1 MRLPVAFS
9 IARRELRGGVRGFR
23 VLIACLALGVAAVAA
38 VGHVRHSIEAGL
50 RQEGAKLLGGDAEI
64 QLSYRFA
71 TAAERGWMEA
81 NSVTVSEIVD
91 FRSMAVV
98 HGDGG
103 SERGLTQVKGVDDAY
118 PVFGTVLL
126 ESELTLDEA
135 LNGSR
140 GLPGSVMDPVLIDR
154 LGLEIGESFR
164 LGTQEFILS
173 AALLREPD
181 GISGGFGLGPRTIV
195 STEALARSGLLQP
208 GTLFSA
214 SYRLGVSAGDELA
227 ELETEATEIFDGGLR
242 WRDTRNAAP
251 GVSEFVNRLGAFL
264 VLVGLAGLVVGG
276 VGVAAAVRSYL
287 DEKIN
292 VIATLKTVGAETR
305 TIFMAY
311 GLQTATLTLIGV
323 ALGLG
328 VGTAAASL
336 LLAFAG
342 NLLPLPVVRSF
353 HVAPMVEATV
363 YGTLAA
369 ALFTLWP
376 LSRIERVRAAAL
388 FRSRISP
395 GTNLPGWRYLTALA
409 IVLATLVTTSMAL
422 SGFPLLAMW
431 SFAGLAGAFF
441 ALLSVAA
448 GLRLVARRVARIRLA
463 RRFGALRRALGSI
476 GGAGGE
482 ADPVVLSLG
491 LGLSVLAAIGQ
502 IDSNLRH
509 AIVQELP
516 EIAPSYFVVDI
527 QTDQLGDFVDGL
539 RRDDEVHRVETAPML
554 RGVITRIN
562 GRPADTVAGDHWTLR
577 GDRGIT
583 YSAAPPEGAT
593 ITAGSWWPEDYIGP
607 PQISFASEEA
617 AELGLVIGD
626 RLTLN
631 VLGREIEAEITSF
644 REVDFSSAGIGFV
657 LSMNPAALAGAPH
670 SHIATI
676 YAEESAEARLLRETG
691 RAYPN
696 ITMIRVRDAISR
708 MGEVLDGIAAA
719 TSYGALV
726 SLLTG
731 LVVLVG
737 AAAAGERA
745 RRFEAAVLKT
755 VGASRL
761 TVLLEF
767 ALRSSLFGLTAGVVA
782 VGAGAAAGWGV
793 MAFVM
798 ESGFSFDPL
807 SALVIVLGGA
817 FTTLLAGL
825 LFAWRPL
832 SARPAHVLRTGE

>member
-50 RQEGAKLLGGDAEI
+50 RQEGATLLGGDAEI

-71 TAAERGWMEA
+71 TADERGWMEA

-126 ESELTLDEA
+126 DSELTLDEA

-395 GTNLPGWRYLTALA
+395 VTNLPGWRYLTALA

-448 GLRLVARRVARIRLA
+448 GLRLVARRVARIRVA

-516 EIAPSYFVVDI
+516 EVAPSYFVVDI

-562 GRPADTVAGDHWTLR
+562 GRPAVAVAGDHWTLR

-583 YSAAPPEGAT
+583 YSAAPPEGAR

-708 MGEVLDGIAAA
+708 MGELLDGIAAA

>member
-1 MRLPVAFS
+1 MSLPVAFR

-50 RQEGAKLLGGDAEI
+50 RQEGATLLGGDAEI

-71 TAAERGWMEA
+71 TATERTWMER
-81 NSVTVSEIVD
+81 NSLAMSEIVD

-98 HGDGG
+98 DRDGG

-118 PVFGTVLL
+118 PVFGTVFL

-135 LNGSR
+135 LNGSG

-173 AALLREPD
+173 SALLREPD
-181 GISGGFGLGPRTIV
+181 GIPGGFGLGPRTIV
-195 STEALARSGLLQP
+195 RTEALALSGLLQP
-208 GTLFSA
+208 GTLFNA
-214 SYRLGVSAGDELA
+214 SYRLGVPADGDLA
-227 ELETEATEIFDGGLR
+227 ELKTEATEIFDGGLR

-251 GVSEFVNRLGAFL
+251 GISEFVNRLGAFL
-264 VLVGLAGLVVGG
+264 ILVGLSGLVVGG
-276 VGVAAAVRSYL
+276 VGVAAAVGSYL
-287 DEKIN
+287 DEKIH
-292 VIATLKTVGAETR
+292 VIATLKTIGAETR

-311 GLQTATLTLIGV
+311 GLQTATLTLLGI

-328 VGTAAASL
+328 GGTAAAFL
-336 LLAFAG
+336 LLTSAG

-353 HVAPMVEATV
+353 HVGPLVEAAI
-363 YGTLAA
+363 YGTLTAA
-369 ALFTLWP
+369 FFTLWP
-376 LSRIERVRAAAL
+376 LSRTERVRAAAL
-388 FRSRISP
+388 FRSRTSP
-395 GTNLPGWRYLTALA
+395 GVSLPGWRYLTVLA
-409 IVLATLVTTSMAL
+409 IVLAALVATSMAL
-422 SGFPLLAMW
+422 SGVPVLAMW
-431 SFAGLAGAFF
+431 SFAGLASAFI

-448 GLRLVARRVARIRLA
+448 GLRLVARRAARIRMA

-476 GGAGGE
+476 GGAGGD

-502 IDSNLRH
+502 IDSNLRD
-509 AIVQELP
+509 AIARELP
-516 EIAPSYFVVDI
+516 EVAPSYFVVDI

-539 RRDDEVHRVETAPML
+539 QRDDEVRRVETAPML

-562 GRPADTVAGDHWTLR
+562 GRPAEVVAGDHWTLQ

-583 YSAAPPEGAT
+583 YSAAPPEGAR
-593 ITAGSWWPEDYIGP
+593 ITAGSWWPDDYTGP
-607 PQISFASEEA
+607 PQISFAAEEA

-626 RLTLN
+626 RLGVN

-644 REVDFSSAGIGFV
+644 REVDFSSAGIGFI
-657 LSMNPAALAGAPH
+657 LSMNPTSLAGAPH

-708 MGEVLDGIAAA
+708 MGEVLDGVAAA

-761 TVLLEF
+761 TIVLEF
-767 ALRSSLFGLTAGVVA
+767 ALRSSLFGLAAGVVA
-782 VGAGAAAGWGV
+782 VGAGGVAGWGV
-793 MAFVM
+793 MTFVM
-798 ESGFSFDPL
+798 GSGFSFDPL
-807 SALVIVLGGA
+807 SALVIVLGGT

>member
-251 GVSEFVNRLGAFL
+251 SVSEFVNRLGAFL